1 MAASL
6 TRDIKCQ
13 VVKLS
18 LDSAAEIA
26 EETSGGANQPFL
38 RTHGRRSDSIF
49 CRSFTLD
56 VVIFAANRFSTSET
70 YKKFKQARV
79 CEVAL
84 TSKDE
89 LKNKYVGHIAKTHI
103 AADRHVACAIR

>member
-26 EETSGGANQPFL
+26 EETSTNVSQFISLSSQVSTSVTPNSPFL
-38 RTHGRRSDSIF
+38 G
-49 CRSFTLD
+49 
-56 VVIFAANRFSTSET
+56 
-70 YKKFKQARV
+70 
-79 CEVAL
+79 
-84 TSKDE
+84 
-89 LKNKYVGHIAKTHI
+89 
-103 AADRHVACAIR
+103 

>member
-26 EETSGGANQPFL
+26 EETSTNVLQFISLLQLHVSSL
-38 RTHGRRSDSIF
+38 R
-49 CRSFTLD
+49 
-56 VVIFAANRFSTSET
+56 
-70 YKKFKQARV
+70 
-79 CEVAL
+79 
-84 TSKDE
+84 
-89 LKNKYVGHIAKTHI
+89 
-103 AADRHVACAIR
+103 

>member
-26 EETSGGANQPFL
+26 EETSTNVLQFISL
-38 RTHGRRSDSIF
+38 LQLHVS
-49 CRSFTLD
+49 SF
-56 VVIFAANRFSTSET
+56 R
-70 YKKFKQARV
+70 
-79 CEVAL
+79 
-84 TSKDE
+84 
-89 LKNKYVGHIAKTHI
+89 
-103 AADRHVACAIR
+103 